1 MGIVFLSAWIYRR
14 GVQLFTSAWHQPVGI
29 ICGSALG
36 LITVWFAASSP
47 ARAGRQKLL
56 RSQQQLGMRWKMAA
70 DSPCHARLFGS
81 RAELSLGVSHATS
94 SQKNLLLM
102 TGSFALSILLFL
114 SFSVLLR
121 WVGFALNP
129 LQPYTPDLS
138 VAETSGQNV
147 LDPVLVEQLE
157 ALPEVKHAFGRM
169 YCPLPAEYQGK
180 QGSIDL
186 ISYDTIQFGWAKKD
200 LIGGIPLPGAGG
212 WHIPCADGIRQK
224 QLPDRG

>member
-1 MGIVFLSAWIYRR
+1 M
-14 GVQLFTSAWHQPVGI
+14 QPR
-29 ICGSALG
+29 
-36 LITVWFAASSP
+36 P
-47 ARAGRQKLL
+47 K
-56 RSQQQLGMRWKMAA
+56 
-70 DSPCHARLFGS
+70 
-81 RAELSLGVSHATS
+81 ELA
-94 SQKNLLLM
+94 LM

-186 ISYDTIQFGWAKKD
+186 ISYDTIQFGWAKKT
-200 LIGGIPLPGAGG
+200 
-212 WHIPCADGIRQK
+212 
-224 QLPDRG
+224 